1 MITQAF
7 ILGAGL
13 GTRLRPLTDDLP
25 KPLVPVFQKRL
36 ITFALDQLIEAG
48 VESLHINTHHLPER
62 FAEVFPDAIYRG
74 RQLNFHHEPVLLET
88 AGGIANIADELSD
101 RPLLVYNGDILSD
114 LPVKPLIETHARD
127 GNLVTLAL
135 RSGGGPAHVALDG
148 TRRRVVDIRDLLGTK
163 ARAEFVF
170 TGIYLVSAEFVRRLE
185 RGVKRSVIAYFLE
198 AIRKGDQIGGAVI
211 DEGNWWDVGT
221 AQAYLDLHRN
231 LPALKFPRFV
241 AYERYWRTA
250 IHATAQVSPEVT
262 IEGCSVIG
270 AHASV
275 GAGAKLRDT
284 IVWPGAQIASR
295 SDLRNCIV
303 RSSRAAEGV
312 LCDAVI

>member
-13 GTRLRPLTDDLP
+13 GKRLRPLTDDLP

-36 ITFALDQLIEAG
+36 ITFALDQLIETG
-48 VESLHINTHHLPER
+48 VETLHINIHHLPER
-62 FAEVFPDAIYRG
+62 FAEVFPEANYRG
-74 RQLNFHHEPVLLET
+74 HPLKLHHEPILLET
-88 AGGIANIADELSD
+88 AGGIANIADELND

-114 LPVKPLIETHARD
+114 LPLKPLIETHARD

-135 RSGGGPAHVALDG
+135 RSGGGPAHIALDA
-148 TRRRVVDIRDLLGTK
+148 TSRRVVDIGDLLGTK
-163 ARAEFVF
+163 ARSEFVF

-185 RGVKRSVIAYFLE
+185 RGVKRSVIPYFLE
-198 AIRKGDQIGGAVI
+198 AIRKGERIGGAVI
-211 DEGNWWDVGT
+211 DEWNWWDVGT
-221 AQAYLDLHRN
+221 AQAYLNLHRD
-231 LPALKFPRFV
+231 LPALKFPRF
-241 AYERYWRTA
+241 AISERDWQTA
-250 IHATAQVSPEVT
+250 IHATAQVSPEAT

-303 RSSRAAEGV
+303 RSSRAASGV
-312 LCDAVI
+312 LHHAII